1 MTIVMRIKELREA
14 AGLTQKQLAAAMGV
28 MQSAISSWEKETY
41 LPNVRQLPLL
51 ASVLG
56 CTINDLFAPTDSIPQ
71 FPAEVHAS

>member
-1 MTIVMRIKELREA
+1 MTIVMRIKERREA

-71 FPAEVHAS
+71 LNIV

>member
-1 MTIVMRIKELREA
+1 MPMVMRIKERREA

-56 CTINDLFAPTDSIPQ
+56 CTINDLFTPTDSIPQ
-71 FPAEVHAS
+71 LAAEVHAG

>member
-1 MTIVMRIKELREA
+1 MTIVMRIKERREA

-56 CTINDLFAPTDSIPQ
+56 CTINDLFAPESIVADQ
-71 FPAEVHAS
+71 DTECHAS

>member
-1 MTIVMRIKELREA
+1 MTIVMRIKERREA

-71 FPAEVHAS
+71 LPAEVHAS

>member
-1 MTIVMRIKELREA
+1 MTIVMRIKERREA